1 MKHKL
6 FKAIAV
12 LMALAMLAGVAL
24 TDEALEM
31 PDGALDLETK
41 ENAGDLV
48 IDEGGITKLENDT
61 MLDNLGIDLTLG
73 NFTQMSDVTYRFIVN
88 EREYSFQVAHAGE
101 EILCPV
107 PPEAPK
113 GKRFNGWKLAD
124 GTPLFVDADEDG
136 KIDPVIA
143 RDYELGTEV
152 YVWAEFADPSVSEQ
166 PAEEQPTEEQPAEEQ
181 PAEER
186 PAEEPAEQP
195 VEEEP
200 AEEQPAEEEPAE
212 EEPAE
217 EEPAEEEPAEEE
229 SAEEQPVEEQPAEEQ
244 PAEEQPEAGESA
256 EEPAGEEPVG
266 EPMANELT
274 YTGEAQAL
282 VSGKGEWLYSLDGEI
297 YGEEI
302 PTAVNAGEYTV
313 YFKATEAAEPQT
325 ITVTVAKADAEFI
338 PPVAAVE

>member
-1 MKHKL
+1 
-6 FKAIAV
+6 
-12 LMALAMLAGVAL
+12 MALAMLAGIAL
-24 TDEALEM
+24 TEETPVL
-31 PDGALDLETK
+31 PDDALDLGTQ
-41 ENAGDLV
+41 GDTVDLE
-48 IDEGGITKLENDT
+48 IDEGGITKFENDK
-61 MLDNLGIDLTLG
+61 MPDNLGIDLTLG

-152 YVWAEFADPSVSEQ
+152 YVWAEFADPSESEQ
-166 PAEEQPTEEQPAEEQ
+166 PSEEQPTEEQPAEEQ

-217 EEPAEEEPAEEE
+217 EE

-244 PAEEQPEAGESA
+244 TM
-256 EEPAGEEPVG
+256 V
-266 EPMANELT
+266 
-274 YTGEAQAL
+274 
-282 VSGKGEWLYSLDGEI
+282 
-297 YGEEI
+297 
-302 PTAVNAGEYTV
+302 
-313 YFKATEAAEPQT
+313 
-325 ITVTVAKADAEFI
+325 
-338 PPVAAVE
+338 